1 VFKVIKLLYSLSW
14 KKNNKMETLK
24 LKQNLHSL
32 IDKVEDLDLLEQM
45 NKILNNCLSSEK
57 VSWNSLSVEEKK
69 SIEEGLRQLENG
81 EGIDFEEINKKLEGW
96 LKG

>member
-1 VFKVIKLLYSLSW
+1 MFKVLKLFFSLSW
-14 KKNNKMETLK
+14 KTNNKMETIK

-45 NKILNNCLSSEK
+45 NKILNNCLNNEK

-81 EGIDFEEINKKLEGW
+81 EGRDFEDINKNLDGW

>member
-1 VFKVIKLLYSLSW
+1 
-14 KKNNKMETLK
+14 MEAIK

-32 IDKVEDLDLLEQM
+32 IDKVEDIELLEQM
-45 NKILNNCLSSEK
+45 NKILNN
-57 VSWNSLSVEEKK
+57 SLSNEKISWDSLSEEEKK

-81 EGIDFEEINKKLEGW
+81 EGIDFDEINKSFDEW

>member
-1 VFKVIKLLYSLSW
+1 
-14 KKNNKMETLK
+14 METIK

-32 IDKVEDLDLLEQM
+32 IDKVEDVVVLEKM
-45 NKILNNCLSSEK
+45 NRILNN
-57 VSWNSLSVEEKK
+57 SLSIEKIRWDSLSEEEKK

-81 EGIDFEEINKKLEGW
+81 EGVDFEEVNKSLDEW

>member
-1 VFKVIKLLYSLSW
+1 
-14 KKNNKMETLK
+14 METIK

-32 IDKVEDLDLLEQM
+32 IDKVKDKELLEQM
-45 NKILNNCLSSEK
+45 NKILNN
-57 VSWNSLSVEEKK
+57 SLSNGKASWDSLSEEEKK

-81 EGIDFEEINKKLEGW
+81 EGIDFEEINKSFDGW

>member
-1 VFKVIKLLYSLSW
+1 
-14 KKNNKMETLK
+14 METIK

-32 IDKVEDLDLLEQM
+32 IDKVEDVVVLEKM
-45 NKILNNCLSSEK
+45 NKILNN
-57 VSWNSLSVEEKK
+57 SLSNEKISWDSLSEEEKK

-81 EGIDFEEINKKLEGW
+81 EGVDFEEVNKSFDEW